1 VDLKAQNDKV
11 SGKLFVCTANNFN
24 AFKKVFHRAFHF
36 IEGIFVTA
44 KIFFRFL
51 YRKKYFFIQKIFS
64 GSKMTKLE
72 EKTFFLDSK
81 LKVDC
86 DVIFFFSDSFHKVWK

>member
-72 EKTFFLDSK
+72 EKTFFLDLK

-86 DVIFFFSDSFHKVWK
+86 DVIFFSDLFHKV